1 MFREI
6 IGVYS
11 DGNTKTKNTI
21 SGEYVMLLNDK

>member
-11 DGNTKTKNTI
+11 DGNTETTNTI
-21 SGEYVMLLNDK
+21 NGEYVMLLNDK